1 MLRSVK
7 AQDYMA
13 SKLVT
18 FSPEM
23 DLYRALMM
31 LREYKLSASPV
42 VNADGDLVG
51 LLSEVDGLRAILSQ
65 TYHEEEMGSGG
76 KVEDYMT
83 KTVDTVSHDADIIAV
98 SKVFI
103 DRGRRCLPVVR
114 SGKLVGM
121 ISRADVLRAVED
133 FANDG

>member
-13 SKLVT
+13 NKLVT
-18 FSPEM
+18 FAPDK
-23 DLYRALMM
+23 DLFRALMM
-31 LREYKLSASPV
+31 LREYKLSAAPV
-42 VNADGDLVG
+42 VNHEGELVG

-76 KVEDYMT
+76 KVEDYMAR
-83 KTVDTVSHDADIIAV
+83 KVDTVNHDADIIAV
-98 SKVFI
+98 SQIFI
-103 DRGRRCLPVVR
+103 DKGRRCLPVVKA
-114 SGKLVGM
+114 GKLVGM

>member
-13 SKLVT
+13 GKLVT
-18 FSPEM
+18 FLPEM
-23 DLYRALMM
+23 DLFRALMV
-31 LREYKLSASPV
+31 LREYKLSAAPV
-42 VNADGDLVG
+42 TSADGELVG

-76 KVEDYMT
+76 KVQDYMSRD
-83 KTVDTVSHDADIIAV
+83 VDTIKHDADIISV
-98 SKVFI
+98 SRTFI
-103 DRGRRCLPVVR
+103 DKGRRCLPVVR
-114 SGKLVGM
+114 AGKLVGM

>member
-18 FSPEM
+18 FAPDME
-23 DLYRALMM
+23 LYRALMT

-42 VNADGDLVG
+42 VNKDGELVG

-76 KVEDYMT
+76 KVRDYMACQ
-83 KTVDTVSHDADIIAV
+83 VDTVNHDADIIAV
-98 SKVFI
+98 AKIFI
-103 DRGRRCLPVVR
+103 DKGRRCLPVVK

-133 FANDG
+133 FANNG

>member
-23 DLYRALMM
+23 DLFKALMT

-42 VNADGDLVG
+42 INEDGDLVG

-76 KVEDYMT
+76 KVADYMAT
-83 KTVDTVSHDADIIAV
+83 KVDTVNHDADIIAV
-98 SKVFI
+98 SKIFI
-103 DRGRRCLPVVR
+103 DKGRRCLPVVK

-121 ISRADVLRAVED
+121 ITRGDVLQAVED
-133 FANDG
+133 FANNA

>member
-18 FSPEM
+18 FSPDM
-23 DLYRALMM
+23 DLFRALMM

-42 VNADGDLVG
+42 VNIEGDLVG

-76 KVEDYMT
+76 KVEDYMA
-83 KTVDTVSHDADIIAV
+83 KNVDTVSYDADIIAV
-98 SKVFI
+98 SKIFI
-103 DRGRRCLPVVR
+103 DKGRRCLPVVK

>member
-18 FSPEM
+18 FTPEM
-23 DLYRALMM
+23 DLFRALMT

-42 VNADGDLVG
+42 VNQEGELVG

-76 KVEDYMT
+76 KVEDYMA
-83 KTVDTVSHDADIIAV
+83 KNVDTVSYDADIIAV
-98 SKVFI
+98 SKIFI
-103 DRGRRCLPVVR
+103 DKGRRCLPVVK